1 VHYYLGSRFHVNHDF
16 GYVTLDILKVIP
28 EDSGVYTCKA
38 INNAGEA
45 VSSISLKVKA
55 RSAIDS
61 ESIQA
66 DAWQKIQLKE
76 AEMNKVPEMFVDTTP
91 QQAPV
96 FTKHLESFDK
106 LIEGQRV
113 YLEAQ
118 VEPRADPNLRVEW
131 FKNGMPLQTGTRLR
145 STFDFGLVT
154 LSINGL
160 RPDDSAIYTCY
171 NFHIFSHQLHRRSPI
186 A

>member
-1 VHYYLGSRFHVNHDF
+1 MNYRKTGSRFHVSHDF
-16 GYVTLDILKVIP
+16 GYVTLDILKVIT

-38 INNAGEA
+38 INKSGEA

-55 RSAIDS
+55 RSAIDADS
-61 ESIQA
+61 LQP

-96 FTKHLESFDK
+96 FTKHTGELRQARR
-106 LIEGQRV
+106 GPARV
-113 YLEAQ
+113 PGGSGGAKSGSKP
-118 VEPRADPNLRVEW
+118 PRGVVQERS
-131 FKNGMPLQTGTRLR
+131 GTSDR
-145 STFDFGLVT
+145 
-154 LSINGL
+154 NQ
-160 RPDDSAIYTCY
+160 A
-171 NFHIFSHQLHRRSPI
+171 